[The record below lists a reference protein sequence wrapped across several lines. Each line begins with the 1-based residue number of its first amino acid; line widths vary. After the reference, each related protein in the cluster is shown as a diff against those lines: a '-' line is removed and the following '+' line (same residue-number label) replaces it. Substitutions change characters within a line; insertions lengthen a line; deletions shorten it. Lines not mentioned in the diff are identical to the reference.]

1 MPNVEKVQLNELNGL
16 REYLTFM
23 AVAAF
28 LAVIIVT
35 IMMLV
40 GGLPGVLSVS

>member
-1 MPNVEKVQLNELNGL
+1 MPNVEKVQRNQLNGL
-16 REYLTFM
+16 REHLAFM

-40 GGLPGVLSVS
+40 GGLRSVLSVF

>member
-1 MPNVEKVQLNELNGL
+1 MPNVEKVQLNQLDGL
-16 REYLTFM
+16 RQYLAFM

-28 LAVIIVT
+28 LAVTIVA